1 MRLDKILVLIWAV
14 MITRPF
20 SAHAQNSVPPF
31 PPQNASTISSQ
42 IAADSAALVDS
53 IPAAVLEL
61 RGETEEARQLWLR
74 RQALVEQALFNAEHG
89 ISDSMLVFHFS
100 KATPFVGLRPEELT
114 QEQPRR
120 DAIDDALRRDQLGVP
135 PLFNLGEALGKG
147 LKYLAGKLG
156 VSNNAPNP
164 WATVPSATEVNVMKV
179 LWKAG
184 QATAAAIYAHVD
196 SLGLT
201 AKDLDLMLENMAAR
215 GWLER
220 ELISPQNEF
229 TAFGVVTFEMSRKNA
244 KNREYLYKPAVTRRD
259 MLTFLDASA
268 YSRRL
273 RRAPGDDLITTHLR
287 RMIAILAS
295 DDIRGNN

>member
-1 MRLDKILVLIWAV
+1 MRLDKIVVLIWAV
-14 MITRPF
+14 MLSGPF
-20 SAHAQNSVPPF
+20 SAHAQNSTTTSPGTNTP
-31 PPQNASTISSQ
+31 TISSQ
-42 IAADSAALVDS
+42 VEADSAALANS
-53 IPAAVLEL
+53 IPSAALEL
-61 RGETEEARQLWLR
+61 RGESEEARQLWLR
-74 RQALVEQALFNAEHG
+74 RQALVEQALFYADRG
-89 ISDSMLVFHFS
+89 ISDSMLVFRFS
-100 KATPFVGLRPEELT
+100 KSTPLVGLRPEELT
-114 QEQPRR
+114 HLQPRR
-120 DAIDDALRRDQLGVP
+120 DAIDDVLRRDQLGVP

-147 LKYLAGKLG
+147 LKFLAGKLG

-164 WATVPSATEVNVMKV
+164 WATVPSAVEVNVMKV
-179 LWKAG
+179 LWKEG

-196 SLGLT
+196 SLGLS

-229 TAFGVVTFEMSRKNA
+229 TVFGVLTFEMSRKNA
-244 KNREYLYKPAVTRRD
+244 KNREYLYTPAVTRRD

-273 RRAPGDDLITTHLR
+273 RQAPGDDLITSHLR

>member
-1 MRLDKILVLIWAV
+1 MRFDKIFLVIWAV
-14 MITRPF
+14 MSTRAF
-20 SAHAQNSVPPF
+20 LAHAQNPATPSRA
-31 PPQNASTISSQ
+31 QNTPTVLSQ
-42 IAADSAALVDS
+42 IEKDSLAQMDS
-53 IPAAVLEL
+53 IPAAAIEL
-61 RGETEEARQLWLR
+61 RGESEEARQLWLR
-74 RQALVEQALFNAEHG
+74 RQAIVEQALFNAEHG
-89 ISDSMLVFHFS
+89 ISDSMLVFRFS
-100 KATPFVGLRPEELT
+100 KATPFVGLRPDELK

-156 VSNNAPNP
+156 VAGNAPNP

-196 SLGLT
+196 GLGLT
-201 AKDLDLMLENMAAR
+201 AKDLDLVLESMAAR